1 MRLLELFSS
10 VRHAAMGLR
19 TLWKQEPNIR
29 YQTAAAFFAIALGL
43 WVHLRSREW
52 IVVLLLIGAVLVLEC
67 VNSVLERLANGLS
80 PRVRPWVRDAKD
92 IMAGA
97 VLLTSLLA
105 VAVGALIFWP
115 YLVY

>member
-10 VRHAAMGLR
+10 LRHAGAGLA
-19 TLWKQEPNIR
+19 TLWRQEPNVR
-29 YQTAAAFFAIALGL
+29 YQTAIALVVVGVGF
-43 WVHLRSREW
+43 WVHLRLREW
-52 IVVLLLIGAVLVLEC
+52 IVIVLLIGAVLVLEC

-92 IMAGA
+92 MMAGA

-105 VAVGALIFWP
+105 AIAGTLIFWP